1 MTPAGLVADLE
12 IRDTLMRYCR
22 GVDRGEMDLVASVF
36 HPEATDQRGPKA
48 EPAMDVVR
56 QACKRIEG
64 FEQGSSHNLDNIT
77 IERDGDR
84 ANVESYFSAWVPDA
98 AENGGTTLSHIIGR
112 YLDRFERRAGKWKIS
127 RRLVV
132 VDAAQPGKR
141 EKWARMGDF
150 PRGARREDDPAN
162 GFLTGNGSGEDPT
175 EGDETMNLQDAL
187 DQMAIREVL
196 VRYCRGIDRG
206 IKPLVNS
213 VYHPDSTDD
222 HGTYNGPGQEFADVV
237 VDRMD
242 QTGIIG
248 QHNVTNVLIELDGDT
263 ARGESYFIT
272 YNPEADEKTGE
283 GGLMLVL
290 GRYLDVFEKRL
301 GAWKILSRQVVID
314 YAQGPASG
322 GPWPRLHH
330 FRQGGRREKDPSH
343 AFFKSA
349 ADADVETERPLSF

>member
-1 MTPAGLVADLE
+1 LTPAGLIADLE

-22 GVDRGEMDLVASVF
+22 GVDRGETGLVASAF
-36 HPEATDQRGPKA
+36 HPGAVDQRGAKA
-48 EPAMDVVR
+48 ELAMDMAR
-56 QACKRIEG
+56 KTRARLDG
-64 FEQGSSHNLDNIT
+64 FTQVANHNLDNIT

-84 ANVESYFSAWVPDA
+84 ANVESYFSAWVPDQTA
-98 AENGGTTLSHIIGR
+98 TGETQLYHIIGR
-112 YLDRFERRAGKWKIS
+112 YLDRFERREGQWKIVQ
-127 RRLVV
+127 RLVV

-141 EKWARMGDF
+141 EKWERMGDF

-162 GFLTGNGSGEDPT
+162 GFLTGKGSGDDPS
-175 EGDETMNLQDAL
+175 EGGETMKLQEAL
-187 DQMAIREVL
+187 DQMAIREIL

-213 VYHPDSTDD
+213 IYHDDSTDD

-242 QTGIIG
+242 ATGVIG
-248 QHNVTNVLIELDGDT
+248 QHNVTNVLIEIDGNS

-290 GRYLDVFEKRL
+290 GRYLDTFEKRM
-301 GAWKILSRQVVID
+301 GEWRILTRKVVID

-330 FRQGGRREKDPSH
+330 FTHGGRREKDPSH
-343 AFFKSA
+343 GWFRNAPSSEEDIA
-349 ADADVETERPLSF
+349 RPLSF